1 MMTLTGKE
9 RLVHSIIYS
18 PGKELGPIEENAST
32 NKKYDWASAI
42 RLSLFLV
49 RKGWL
54 GLEYDDQK
62 TFNFCA
68 ELKF

>member
-1 MMTLTGKE
+1 LPGKE
-9 RLVHSIIYS
+9 RLVNSNIYS
-18 PGKELGPIEENAST
+18 PGKESCPIEENAFT
-32 NKKYDWASAI
+32 NKRYGWASVI
-42 RLSLFLV
+42 RKSLFLV